1 MVKTAGPDE
10 DRKWVATA
18 RRAIQL
24 LFPSP
29 RHPETS
35 RWSSS
40 VAAGRTP
47 VSLVASTSP
56 LVAPNTPSS
65 HISKNR
71 NDVAGQHR
79 RIQRNV
85 YDMFDLGKIEFV
97 AAGGEGVV
105 FRAPS
110 RWNGKFKAIKISQLD
125 AAESLMQEGELV
137 KQIFADGPETP
148 CIAQVQEIIQD
159 DIFSQTILISEF
171 YHLGSLRSWLNR
183 ECGADGRPRYDIVEN
198 FLHDTVRGLMHLHRL
213 HGIVHRD
220 IKPDN
225 LLVKQHSNRD
235 LSVEITDFRMAWSAR
250 DEDKD
255 CDVNVNWQAGD
266 DLPRLEY
273 CYCGTVGYLAP
284 EIEAGAESL
293 QVDASI
299 DWYAVGKT
307 FFNVAFR
314 MSPSVDS
321 KTHIPAD
328 ATESYNQSFIDFLCE
343 CVSPNAAIRM
353 SDSEVW
359 THPYTRD
366 MNWDDMPAIV
376 LIKKE
381 LAFDAYTPAPSF
393 ASTSSSASFS
403 STAVTLRSFDAQY
416 MPMYEATEYLD
427 RSLNLHGASPTGTQ
441 ATIVPSNS
449 AVDVFNGF
457 KFNFFEPS
465 IVDLEPTVALAYVPG
480 AFDISNALFLR

>member
-1 MVKTAGPDE
+1 M
-10 DRKWVATA
+10 
-18 RRAIQL
+18 
-24 LFPSP
+24 
-29 RHPETS
+29 S
-35 RWSSS
+35 R
-40 VAAGRTP
+40 VNIAEYKQ
-47 VSLVASTSP
+47 
-56 LVAPNTPSS
+56 
-65 HISKNR
+65 I
-71 NDVAGQHR
+71 
-79 RIQRNV
+79 IQRNV
-85 YDMFDLGKIEFV
+85 YDMFDLGKVEFV

-159 DIFSQTILISEF
+159 DIFGQTILISEF

-198 FLHDTVRGLMHLHRL
+198 FLHDTVRGLMHLHL
-213 HGIVHRD
+213 VHGIVHRD

-235 LSVEITDFRMAWSAR
+235 LSVEITDLGW
-250 DEDKD
+250 
-255 CDVNVNWQAGD
+255 
-266 DLPRLEY
+266 
-273 CYCGTVGYLAP
+273 
-284 EIEAGAESL
+284 
-293 QVDASI
+293 
-299 DWYAVGKT
+299 
-307 FFNVAFR
+307 
-314 MSPSVDS
+314 
-321 KTHIPAD
+321 H
-328 ATESYNQSFIDFLCE
+328 
-343 CVSPNAAIRM
+343 
-353 SDSEVW
+353 
-359 THPYTRD
+359 
-366 MNWDDMPAIV
+366 
-376 LIKKE
+376 
-381 LAFDAYTPAPSF
+381 APSL

-403 STAVTLRSFDAQY
+403 STADTLGSFDAQY
-416 MPMYEATEYLD
+416 IPMYEATEYLD

-457 KFNFFEPS
+457 KFKFFQPS